1 MSDSWPPAN
10 DDVFVSECR
19 VLPICDGAIVAL
31 RRPSEP
37 AVTIREKIM
46 RSLLPNEVLLGSAAA
61 LAIKFAGSVLGF
73 VMFALCARHMDPA
86 SFGSLAVT
94 FNAMSF
100 LAVFALCGQQ
110 TLIVRSWDEYIAS
123 DRPGYARGAFT
134 FSLRIIVVAVTL
146 MVAVVALGWPLWDRH
161 VAPSLLIAACAF
173 LFAQAFMH
181 FSAQFSRV
189 AAGIVVGELPR
200 EILWR
205 LVVIIAIGIYHLHH
219 VDLTA
224 TKFFAIS
231 AVALLL
237 SLCIQAWFVMRAVPD
252 SVREAKSQTKPTAWI
267 SRSSSMW
274 ASAVL
279 DTTSQYLEVVVISY
293 VLGPTAAAFCFV
305 ATRITAIFPMIAGA
319 ITGYAM
325 SLISRLFYAGAKEDL
340 RGVLHSLAVISA
352 LLTGSALLAIAVTG
366 KLLLATFGPIYVEV
380 FPALIVLAA
389 GTAATALSGPAA
401 YLLLLTGNERIYP
414 RILAWALMG
423 RFILLAGLGY
433 WFGLMGAVVALSV
446 SSIVMSIALV
456 LACRRLVG
464 LDPSLLGGFCSS
476 FPRWPGRPPPV

>member
-1 MSDSWPPAN
+1 MKS
-10 DDVFVSECR
+10 
-19 VLPICDGAIVAL
+19 
-31 RRPSEP
+31 
-37 AVTIREKIM
+37 AVVIREKTM
-46 RSLLPNEVLLGSAAA
+46 RSFLPNEVLVGSAAA
-61 LAIKFAGSVLGF
+61 LAIKSTGSALGF

-123 DRPGYARGAFT
+123 DRPGYALGAFT
-134 FSLRIIVVAVTL
+134 FSLRIIVVAVVLTV
-146 MVAVVALGWPLWDRH
+146 VAVALGWPLWDRH
-161 VAPSLLIAACAF
+161 VAPSLPVAACAF

-189 AAGIVVGELPR
+189 AAGFVVGELPR

-205 LVVIIAIGIYHLHH
+205 LIVIIAIGIYHLHH

-224 TKFFAIS
+224 TNFFITS

-237 SLCIQAWFVMRAVPD
+237 SLCLQVWFVMRAIPV
-252 SVREAKSQTKPTAWI
+252 SVWEAKSETKPTAWI

-319 ITGYAM
+319 ITSYAM
-325 SLISRLFYAGAKEDL
+325 SRISRLFYAGVKENL
-340 RGVLHSLAVISA
+340 RGLLHSLAVISA
-352 LLTGSALLAIAVTG
+352 VLTAGALLAIAVTG

-401 YLLLLTGNERIYP
+401 YLLLLTGNERVYP
-414 RILAWALMG
+414 RILACTLLG

-433 WFGLMGAVVALSV
+433 WFGLMGAVVALGV
-446 SSIVMSIALV
+446 SSVVMSLTLV

-464 LDPSLLGGFCSS
+464 LDPSLLGAVWHRLSS
-476 FPRWPGRPPPV
+476 MARADRPTS